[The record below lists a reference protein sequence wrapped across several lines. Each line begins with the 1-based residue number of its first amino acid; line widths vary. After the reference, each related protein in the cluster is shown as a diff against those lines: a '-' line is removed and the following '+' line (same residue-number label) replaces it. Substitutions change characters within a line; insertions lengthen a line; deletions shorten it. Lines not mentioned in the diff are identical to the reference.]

1 SFIRFFAFCLSIYTT
16 PSYCFVIGA
25 NFANNRL
32 IPVGAGKAT
41 STSISSPSPVT
52 FTIVPIPHLLCFAL
66 SPTFH
71 VAFSAPVVVIFSA
84 FFRGGTDCDERFGLE
99 RLFFNI

>member
-1 SFIRFFAFCLSIYTT
+1 
-16 PSYCFVIGA
+16 
-25 NFANNRL
+25 
-32 IPVGAGKAT
+32 
-41 STSISSPSPVT
+41 STSLSPLSHVS

-71 VAFSAPVVVIFSA
+71 VACSAPVVVIFSA

-99 RLFFNI
+99 RLFFNICAKTGSFSSCIPSNNSAGISEINRLIGFIFVLP